1 MFDIIKK
8 ILSIFAVLFF
18 VVALIS
24 AAVLSL
30 AFNIWI
36 EFTNKQFF
44 QK

>member
-8 ILSIFAVLFF
+8 ILSVFAVLFF

-36 EFTNKQFF
+36 KFTTRQLF